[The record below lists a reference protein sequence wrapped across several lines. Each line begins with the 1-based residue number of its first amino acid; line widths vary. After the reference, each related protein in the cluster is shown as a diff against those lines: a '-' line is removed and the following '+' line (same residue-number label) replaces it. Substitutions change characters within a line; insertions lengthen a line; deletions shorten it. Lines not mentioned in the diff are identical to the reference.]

1 MTMYQF
7 NLPNGSSFNF
17 ELLSGDIVIDC
28 GANIGKYTNMFSS
41 LGAEVFAFE
50 PDPNAF
56 SVLQQKTKNKS
67 NVHIYQK
74 AVGIK
79 EDNLRLYFHK
89 ENKKNPIEYSQGSS
103 LLDYKGNVDKDNF
116 VDVEVIDLGSF
127 INSLPKSV
135 KIIKIDIEGAE
146 VDLLNNLINRK
157 IIQNIPYVFVETHDN
172 KIPELKEGMN
182 KIRKIISEN
191 NLKNIRLDWI

>member
-17 ELLSGDIVIDC
+17 ELLPGDIVIDC
-28 GANIGKYTNMFSS
+28 GANIGKYTNMFAS

-56 SVLQQKTKNKS
+56 SVLKKTTDSKDNI
-67 NVHIYQK
+67 HIYQK
-74 AVGIK
+74 AVGTK

-89 ENKKNPIEYSQGSS
+89 ENKNNPIEYSQGSS

-116 VDVEVIDLGSF
+116 VDVEVIDLGGF
-127 INSLPKSV
+127 IDSLSKPV

-146 VDLLNNLINRK
+146 VDLLNNLLNRN

-172 KIPELKEGMN
+172 KIPELREEMN

-191 NLKNIRLDWI
+191 NLNNIRLDWI

>member
-17 ELLSGDIVIDC
+17 ELLPGDIVIDC
-28 GANIGKYTNMFSS
+28 GANIGKYTNMFAS

-56 SVLQQKTKNKS
+56 SVLKKTTDSKDNI
-67 NVHIYQK
+67 HIYQK
-74 AVGIK
+74 AVGTK

-89 ENKKNPIEYSQGSS
+89 ENKNNPIEYSQGSS

-116 VDVEVIDLGSF
+116 VNVEVIDLGGF
-127 INSLPKSV
+127 IDSLSKPV

-146 VDLLNNLINRK
+146 VDLLNNLLNRN
-157 IIQNIPYVFVETHDN
+157 IIQNIPHVFVETHDN
-172 KIPELKEGMN
+172 KIPELREEMN

-191 NLKNIRLDWI
+191 NLNNIRLDWI

>member
-1 MTMYQF
+1 MTNYQF

-17 ELLSGDIVIDC
+17 EILPGDIVIDC
-28 GANIGKYTNMFSS
+28 GANIGKYTNMFAS

-56 SVLQQKTKNKS
+56 SVLQKSTNKKS

-74 AVGIK
+74 AVGVK
-79 EDNLRLYFHK
+79 EDKLRLYFHK
-89 ENKKNPIEYSQGSS
+89 ENKNNPIEYSQGSS

-116 VDVEVIDLGSF
+116 VDVEVINLGSF
-127 INSLPKSV
+127 INSLSKPV

-146 VDLLNNLINRK
+146 VDLLNNLISRNV
-157 IIQNIPYVFVETHDN
+157 IQNIPYVFVETHDN
-172 KIPELKEGMN
+172 KIPELREGMN
-182 KIRKIISEN
+182 KIRKIIIEN
-191 NLKNIRLDWI
+191 NLNNIRLDWI